1 MLIDQ
6 WKIGV
11 WAPFFLNDVYHESS
25 TLSFDMFQPNPTQ
38 DALSAPCVLRCS
50 SGRFA
55 HPKSRRCRKPP
66 TAPVSWCATWCDLVA
81 GFCLDMLLDGLVA
94 ISRWIETRIAKSIQ
108 KFREGVDDVAGCLD
122 EFLLEH
128 GLMACLFVHP
138 FISMH
143 TMLVLCSVIVSLSV
157 DSSTCT
163 DALSLGIF
171 GSVEKMALKRI
182 WI

>member
-1 MLIDQ
+1 MR
-6 WKIGV
+6 
-11 WAPFFLNDVYHESS
+11 APPWVLTCFSPIQPR
-25 TLSFDMFQPNPTQ
+25 TLSAHRVCYA
-38 DALSAPCVLRCS
+38 ALRV
-50 SGRFA
+50 
-55 HPKSRRCRKPP
+55 
-66 TAPVSWCATWCDLVA
+66 VSHIQRAGGVGNLPLHQSLGMWCATWCDEVA

-171 GSVEKMALKRI
+171 GSVVRMALKRI

>member
-1 MLIDQ
+1 VKNWSL
-6 WKIGV
+6 GLS
-11 WAPFFLNDVYHESS
+11 FLNDVQHESS

-66 TAPVSWCATWCDLVA
+66 TAPVSWHVVCNMMWWSCWI
-81 GFCLDMLLDGLVA
+81 LLRYA
-94 ISRWIETRIAKSIQ
+94 FWIETRIAKSIQ

-128 GLMACLFVHP
+128 GLMACLFLYP
-138 FISMH
+138 FISMQ
-143 TMLVLCSVIVSLSV
+143 TMLVLYGVNVGKYTIHWASGYAVATPLV
-157 DSSTCT
+157 
-163 DALSLGIF
+163 
-171 GSVEKMALKRI
+171 
-182 WI
+182 